1 MGASRVSPFLS
12 RETGVSATSELSS
25 LCRVASCRLLPSA
38 CRFKLIVLLL
48 ALVASPVLR
57 DSRFVGIT
65 LASALNPSS
74 APSSLPTVFS
84 SAPTNSL
91 PQTPVGPHVARVRLS
106 PRIPVPL
113 QTLSS
118 PSNGI
123 SAAFVAPATLAG
135 STSPAPSFSLS
146 TSFPEPDGAKTSPRT
161 RETARHSVPSSELA
175 AVARPSITHLSG
187 VHPPAIS
194 PLSRGG
200 TASSASRSHEC
211 PSMLGSERRTLS
223 AAAARSGNQT
233 GDFSS
238 PDRSCLSPQQQHREL
253 VSPYVGQMLLEDM
266 LTGRM
271 VEDACARLYYMGKTA
286 GFVHLYTGQE
296 AVSAGVIKL
305 LRPDD
310 AVVSTYRDH
319 VHATSKGVP
328 VREVMAE
335 LFGKAT
341 GCSRGRGGSMHM
353 FSKKHNMIGGFAFI
367 GEQIPVAL
375 GYAFSAAYRRFA
387 MGDKSDSNAD
397 QVAVCFLGDG
407 TTNMGQLYEA
417 LNIAALSKLPIVFV
431 VENNNWAIGMA
442 AQRSTATPAVWQ
454 RAESFGVA
462 GVEVDGMDVLA
473 VRGAARRAI
482 DRARRGEGP
491 TLIEALTY
499 RFRGH
504 SVADPDE
511 MRAVKQKEAW
521 VVRDPIKSFEEE
533 LKRLGY
539 ASDETIAATRA
550 KVKAVVDDAVKFAET
565 SPEPDVQECGQFIF
579 APPYTEAGKPEP
591 LTNEQLHQYAV
602 ALKQELDAKARA
614 KAGDKTPQ
622 PSVLQS
628 ANPPIVID

>member
-1 MGASRVSPFLS
+1 MVHPCCPVPALLS
-12 RETGVSATSELSS
+12 RRAGGFFRHAHPLSAS
-25 LCRVASCRLLPSA
+25 LASAGGSTRGLV
-38 CRFKLIVLLL
+38 FL
-48 ALVASPVLR
+48 ALVVLSTAAPFTFPFRAGMHPV
-57 DSRFVGIT
+57 
-65 LASALNPSS
+65 SALNPSAS
-74 APSSLPTVFS
+74 PSSLPTAFS
-84 SAPTNSL
+84 SAPHSAVASLASFRTLTSL
-91 PQTPVGPHVARVRLS
+91 PHASHSLPVAPHRMTPQSPDRL
-106 PRIPVPL
+106 PP
-113 QTLSS
+113 
-118 PSNGI
+118 
-123 SAAFVAPATLAG
+123 AFVASEVSAFASRADASGAAT
-135 STSPAPSFSLS
+135 SQ
-146 TSFPEPDGAKTSPRT
+146 
-161 RETARHSVPSSELA
+161 
-175 AVARPSITHLSG
+175 
-187 VHPPAIS
+187 
-194 PLSRGG
+194 
-200 TASSASRSHEC
+200 TASSASSRLSASVASSGAAGIAAFQ
-211 PSMLGSERRTLS
+211 PPRIPVFRDLPTFSASVLSS
-223 AAAARSGNQT
+223 AAARGTDRACSARLPVSLNAAAGAGKEGDT
-233 GDFSS
+233 GVFSF
-238 PDRSCLSPQQQHREL
+238 PGRECLSPQQQHREL

-266 LTGRM
+266 LVGRM
-271 VEDACARLYYMGKTA
+271 LEDACARLYYMGKTA

-296 AVSAGVIKL
+296 AVSSGVIKL
-305 LRPDD
+305 LRRDD

-341 GCSRGRGGSMHM
+341 GCSKGRGGSMHM
-353 FSKKHNMIGGFAFI
+353 FSKPHNMIGGFAFI

-387 MGDKSDSNAD
+387 MGDKNDPNAD
-397 QVAVCFLGDG
+397 QVTVCFLGDG

-442 AQRSTATPAVWQ
+442 AQRSTAIPAVWQ

-539 ASDETIAATRA
+539 ATDETIAATRA
-550 KVKAVVDDAVKFAET
+550 KVKALVDDAVKFAET
-565 SPEPDVQECGQFIF
+565 SPDPDVQECGQFIF
-579 APPYTEAGKPEP
+579 APPYADAGKPEP
-591 LTNEQLHQYAV
+591 MTKEQLHEYAV
-602 ALKQELDAKARA
+602 ALKQELDFKARVR
-614 KAGDKTPQ
+614 AGDKTPQ
-622 PSVLQS
+622 PSALQNP
-628 ANPPIVID
+628 NPPVVID

>member
-1 MGASRVSPFLS
+1 MVVSGVSRPFS
-12 RETGVSATSELSS
+12 REANLSLESERRASCHVASAT
-25 LCRVASCRLLPSA
+25 ASLPSVRRP
-38 CRFKLIVLLL
+38 RFFLLFLTL
-48 ALVASPVLR
+48 AASTFP
-57 DSRFVGIT
+57 RFMNPSP
-65 LASALNPSS
+65 ASALNPFST
-74 APSSLPTVFS
+74 PSSIPTAFS
-84 SAPTNSL
+84 SANSL
-91 PQTPVGPHVARVRLS
+91 PPSPRGARAPRVRSSRRLTPQTISSQSSERLS
-106 PRIPVPL
+106 SAFVASGSPASLAHPA
-113 QTLSS
+113 SS
-118 PSNGI
+118 PSSRPEQSASPSAPASPTPAPSTARLAAVHLPQAPQAGDLSDF
-123 SAAFVAPATLAG
+123 SAAFSSGDATGASRFASDRVATSTAVAAG
-135 STSPAPSFSLS
+135 KGAGETGSFSP
-146 TSFPEPDGAKTSPRT
+146 T
-161 RETARHSVPSSELA
+161 
-175 AVARPSITHLSG
+175 
-187 VHPPAIS
+187 
-194 PLSRGG
+194 
-200 TASSASRSHEC
+200 
-211 PSMLGSERRTLS
+211 ER
-223 AAAARSGNQT
+223 
-233 GDFSS
+233 D
-238 PDRSCLSPQQQHREL
+238 CLSPQQQHREL

-296 AVSAGVIKL
+296 AVSSGVIKL

-341 GCSRGRGGSMHM
+341 GCSKGRGGSMHM
-353 FSKKHNMIGGFAFI
+353 FSKEHNMIGGFAFI

-387 MGDKSDSNAD
+387 MGDKSDPKAD

-417 LNIAALSKLPIVFV
+417 LNIAALSKLPIIFV

-442 AQRSTATPAVWQ
+442 AQRSTAIPAVWQ

-539 ASDETIAATRA
+539 ANDETIAATRT
-550 KVKAVVDDAVKFAET
+550 KVKALVDDAVKFAET
-565 SPEPDVQECGQFIF
+565 SPDPDVQECGQFIF
-579 APPYTEAGKPEP
+579 APPYADAGKPEP
-591 LTNEQLHQYAV
+591 LTKEQLHEYAV
-602 ALKQELDAKARA
+602 ALKQELDAKARV

-628 ANPPIVID
+628 DNPPIVID